1 MHAQVRNNHY
11 SGAVLVSRDGEV
23 LIKKGYGLADVE
35 WQIPNKPD
43 TRFSIASVSKQ
54 FTAVLIMKLQEEGKL
69 RVTDRVCLYLDPCPE
84 SWSSIRISHLLSH
97 TSGISDFT
105 ETPSFSTDL
114 RLSHTKDEVVL
125 MFRDKPLESVPG
137 DKFRYSNSN
146 YFLLGM
152 ILEKVAG
159 KPFDDELANEVLEPL
174 GMKDTGVIDNGSIIE
189 KRARGYRPAAD
200 GRVVDAET
208 MDPSWSFGAGQ
219 MYSTVEDLKIWDDA
233 LYSDKVLPR
242 STLKSMW
249 TPVKDDYGLGWNVP
263 AVSHATLDRRVIYHS
278 GSSVGFISCVSRFP
292 EGRLLVVVLANYT
305 MVKHA
310 CSVATGLAAIA
321 YGDPAAARRD
331 PVRVQLDPKI
341 EARYVGSYHVS
352 SDLDVQVTLEDG
364 TLFATIEGQPKLAML
379 ASSERE
385 FFLKDFDTQ
394 LDFIVDAAGKATGFV
409 AHIPLRD
416 DIFGRKVD

>member
-1 MHAQVRNNHY
+1 
-11 SGAVLVSRDGEV
+11 VLVSRDGEV
-23 LIKKGYGLADVE
+23 LIKKGYGLADLE
-35 WQIPNKPD
+35 WQIPNRPD

-54 FTAVLIMKLQEEGKL
+54 FTAVLIMKLQETAKL
-69 RVTDRVCLYLDPCPE
+69 RVDDGICLYVDPCPE

-97 TSGISDFT
+97 TSGIPDFT
-105 ETPSFSTDL
+105 ETPAFLTEL
-114 RLSHTKDEVVL
+114 RLPRTKNEVVTR
-125 MFRDKPLESVPG
+125 FRDKPLEFVAG
-137 DKFRYSNSN
+137 EKFRYSNSN

-152 ILEKVAG
+152 IVERVAG
-159 KPFDDELANEVLEPL
+159 QPFAEVLAREILEPL
-174 GMKDTGVIDNGSIIE
+174 GMKDTGVVDRGSIIE
-189 KRARGYRPAAD
+189 RQARGYRAAVD

-219 MYSTVEDLKIWDDA
+219 MYSTVEDLKRWDDA
-233 LYSDKVLPR
+233 LYLDKVLPR
-242 STLKSMW
+242 ATLESMW
-249 TPVKDDYGLGWNVP
+249 TPVKGDYGLGWSVP

-278 GSSVGFISCVSRFP
+278 GSTEGFISCVSRFP
-292 EGRLLVVVLANYT
+292 EGRLLVVVLANYS

-321 YGDPAAARRD
+321 DGDPAAARRD

-341 EARYVGSYHVS
+341 EARYVGNYHVS
-352 SDLDVQVTLEDG
+352 SDQDVQIILQDG
-364 TLFATIEGQPKLAML
+364 TLFATIEGQPKLAMF

-394 LDFIVDAAGKATGFV
+394 VDFIVDAAGRATGFV

-416 DIFGRKVD
+416 DIVGEKIN